1 MQPFLSHEKALNIW
15 HGLVGMDILH
25 HMMNHVE
32 ILQHIH
38 VATEMKYIP
47 EIHEDH
53 LLCIAVAWLKTGGTT
68 CIE

>member
-1 MQPFLSHEKALNIW
+1 
-15 HGLVGMDILH
+15 MDILH